1 MVFKCKMCGGDIEPI
16 KNTNTGKCIYCK
28 SVMTLPDLDNEKIV
42 NLYNRA
48 NSLRLDNEF
57 DKSKEIY
64 EKILELDNKQMEAH
78 WGILLCKYGVEYI
91 DDPKTKKK
99 IPTCHRTNDSSILS
113 DADYKMIKKNL
124 METL

>member
-64 EKILELDNKQMEAH
+64 EK
-78 WGILLCKYGVEYI
+78 
-91 DDPKTKKK
+91 
-99 IPTCHRTNDSSILS
+99 
-113 DADYKMIKKNL
+113 ADWEVLICLQENNGKATFTIAASPAKRLPRNSTITFL
-124 METL
+124 IFFRPSA